1 MPKQLQSKKQI
12 QIQKSIKTFDLPID
26 PNVQPLFETREEW
39 LEEMVHEESLMTPE
53 QKHQAEKQGQ
63 AQLERMRK
71 LRPEKFKEH
80 GLSVPTSSKT

>member
-12 QIQKSIKTFDLPID
+12 QIQKSIKNIKTFDLPID
-26 PNVQPLFETREEW
+26 PNVQPRIETREEW
-39 LEEMVHEESLMTPE
+39 LEEMVHEESLMTPK

-80 GLSVPTSSKT
+80 GL